1 MTERDRACGDL
12 VIAIDGPAA
21 SGKSSTAKAVAAELG
36 LRHLDSGAFYR
47 ALTLA
52 ALEAQ
57 IPADAW
63 EGLRPTQL
71 EEFGIAAH
79 PVAGG
84 YALTV
89 RGTDP
94 GDRLRSAAVNANVA
108 QMATIPAVREWLL
121 HLLRGAAQEG
131 GLVAD
136 GRDIGTIVFPDAD
149 LKIFLVCEPQVRAAR
164 RLQQQGIAAPDP
176 GMIRAEALR
185 LQERDRIDASR
196 PVAPLRRAADAVLVD
211 TTELTF
217 EAQVEAIT
225 RLAEGRCAV
234 REKA

>member
-1 MTERDRACGDL
+1 MTERARACGDL

-21 SGKSSTAKAVAAELG
+21 SGKSSTAKAVAARLG

-52 ALEAQ
+52 ALEAG
-57 IPADAW
+57 IPAEAW
-63 EGLRPTQL
+63 DGLRPAQL
-71 EEFGIAAH
+71 EKFGIAAH

-84 YALTV
+84 YSITL

-94 GDRLRSAAVNANVA
+94 GDRLRSAEVNANVA
-108 QMATIPAVREWLL
+108 HMATIPAVRDWLL
-121 HLLRGAAQEG
+121 HLLRSAAREG

-136 GRDIGTIVFPDAD
+136 GRDIGTVVFPDAD
-149 LKIFLVCEPQVRAAR
+149 LKIFLVCAPDVRAAR

-176 GMIRAEALR
+176 EMIRAEAAR
-185 LQERDRIDASR
+185 LQERDRVDASR
-196 PVAPLRRAADAVLVD
+196 PVAPLSRAADAVLVD

-217 EAQVEAIT
+217 EAQVGAIT
-225 RLAEGRCAV
+225 RLAQSRCALE
-234 REKA
+234 RKA